1 MKISKQSTLLITQ
14 SKNIID
20 TIRSLLETKTEITV
34 VQNSLE
40 AKNKLRNQSYTYCI
54 VCLGIADGHG
64 INLSIEISSIHH
76 IPVNLFVKRE
86 IFDQVIYKTKSQE
99 IFVNAIPTNSMMVYQ
114 SICMI
119 ETYLLQKNYYE
130 QKITKLK
137 KQRQEDR
144 IIYQAKLYLIQD
156 YNWSEEKAHKYLEK
170 TAMETRASMTEI
182 ARSLLSRR
190 TT

>member
-1 MKISKQSTLLITQ
+1 MKTSKQSILLITQ

-20 TIRSLLETKTEITV
+20 AIRSLLEAKTEINV
-34 VQNSLE
+34 VQSSLE
-40 AKNKLRNQSYTYCI
+40 AKKQLLTRAYTYCI
-54 VCLGIADGHG
+54 ICLNASDGYGID
-64 INLSIEISSIHH
+64 LSIEISSLYH
-76 IPVNLFVKRE
+76 IPIGLFVKRE
-86 IFDQVIYKTKSQE
+86 IFDQVVYKTKDQE
-99 IFVNAIPTNSMMVYQ
+99 IFVSAIPTNSMTVYQ

-137 KQRQEDR
+137 RQRQEDR

-170 TAMETRASMTEI
+170 TAMDTRVSITEI
-182 ARSLLSRR
+182 ARSLLFRR
-190 TT
+190 TS

>member
-1 MKISKQSTLLITQ
+1 MVQMKTSKQSALLITQ

-20 TIRSLLETKTEITV
+20 TIRSLLEVKTDITI
-34 VQNSLE
+34 VQSSLE
-40 AKNKLRNQSYTYCI
+40 AKKQLRTRSFTYCI

-64 INLSIEISSIHH
+64 INLAVEVSSMYH
-76 IPVNLFVKRE
+76 IPICLFVKRE
-86 IFDQVIYKTKSQE
+86 MFDQVVYKTQEQE
-99 IFVNAIPTNSMMVYQ
+99 IFVNAIPTNSMTIYQ

-130 QKITKLK
+130 QKIAKLK
-137 KQRQEDR
+137 RQRQEDR

-170 TAMETRASMTEI
+170 QLWTQEYP
-182 ARSLLSRR
+182 
-190 TT
+190 